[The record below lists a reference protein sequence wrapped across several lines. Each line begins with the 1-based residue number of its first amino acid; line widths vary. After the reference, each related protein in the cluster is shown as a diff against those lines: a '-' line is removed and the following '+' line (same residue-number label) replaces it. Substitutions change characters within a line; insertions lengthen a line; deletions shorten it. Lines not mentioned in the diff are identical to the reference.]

1 MKMRKASQLVIG
13 GALCLSLVT
22 GCAKMPDSTPAISQ
36 PAATEPSATTK
47 ATKPAATTKPTATK
61 PTATTKP
68 AATKPAATT
77 KATTAPA
84 ESKATEPSATTTAT
98 QPPETKPAATTA
110 PTQAPTQAPTAAPT
124 TAPTEAPTTAP
135 TEAPTEAT
143 TAPTEAPQISLDYNA
158 AMAAGNA
165 FCVSEYGW
173 IYDPSLGFND
183 GYDFPV
189 WYSLEEIAEGGGQEY
204 LNSRMIQVAMITYET
219 FLRRDGEPLTYGI
232 NCYCYESNG
241 FVYFT
246 IFYG

>member
-1 MKMRKASQLVIG
+1 MNDKMRKASQLVIG

-36 PAATEPSATTK
+36 PAVTEPSAATK
-47 ATKPAATTKPTATK
+47 ATKPAATSKPTQ
-61 PTATTKP
+61 P
-68 AATKPAATT
+68 AGTT
-77 KATTAPA
+77 KATTAPSG
-84 ESKATEPSATTTAT
+84 SKATEPSATT

-143 TAPTEAPQISLDYNA
+143 TAPTEAPQISLDYNE

-165 FCVSEYGW
+165 YGVSAYGW
-173 IYDPSLGFND
+173 IYDPNLGWDD
-183 GYDFPV
+183 GFEFPT
-189 WYSLEEIAEGGGQEY
+189 WYPIEGIMAEGGQDF
-204 LNSRMIQVAMITYET
+204 LNSYMEKAVRTSYQT
-219 FLRRDGEPLTYGI
+219 FLEVDGEPLPYYF

-241 FVYFT
+241 SVYFYV
-246 IFYG
+246 FYG

>member
-1 MKMRKASQLVIG
+1 MNDKMKKASQLVIG

-22 GCAKMPDSTPAISQ
+22 GCAKAPDPTPAISK

-47 ATKPAATTKPTATK
+47 PAATSKPTATK
-61 PTATTKP
+61 PT
-68 AATKPAATT
+68 ATT

-84 ESKATEPSATTTAT
+84 ESKATAPSAAT
-98 QPPETKPAATTA
+98 QPSETKPAATTA

-143 TAPTEAPQISLDYNA
+143 TAPTEAPQISLDYNE

-165 FCVSEYGW
+165 YGVSAYGW
-173 IYDPSLGFND
+173 IYDPNLGWDD
-183 GYDFPV
+183 GFEFPT
-189 WYSLEEIAEGGGQEY
+189 WYPIEGIMAEGGQDF
-204 LNSRMIQVAMITYET
+204 LNSYMEKAVRTSYQT
-219 FLRRDGEPLTYGI
+219 FLEVDGEPLPYYF

-241 FVYFT
+241 SVYFYV
-246 IFYG
+246 FYG

>member
-1 MKMRKASQLVIG
+1 MVIG

-22 GCAKMPDSTPAISQ
+22 GCAKMPDSTPAISK
-36 PAATEPSATTK
+36 PGVTEPSATTK
-47 ATKPAATTKPTATK
+47 ATKPTAA
-61 PTATTKP
+61 
-68 AATKPAATT
+68 KPAATT

-110 PTQAPTQAPTAAPT
+110 PTQAPTTAPTAAPT

-143 TAPTEAPQISLDYNA
+143 TAPTEAPQISLDYNE

-165 FCVSEYGW
+165 YGVSAYGW
-173 IYDPSLGFND
+173 IYDPNLGWDD
-183 GYDFPV
+183 GFEFAS
-189 WYSLEEIAEGGGQEY
+189 WYSLEEIAEGGGQTY
-204 LNSRMIQVAMITYET
+204 LNNRMERKVRTTFET
-219 FLRRDGEPLTYGI
+219 LSEYGSTEGCAF

-241 FVYFT
+241 FVYFYV
-246 IFYG
+246 FYG